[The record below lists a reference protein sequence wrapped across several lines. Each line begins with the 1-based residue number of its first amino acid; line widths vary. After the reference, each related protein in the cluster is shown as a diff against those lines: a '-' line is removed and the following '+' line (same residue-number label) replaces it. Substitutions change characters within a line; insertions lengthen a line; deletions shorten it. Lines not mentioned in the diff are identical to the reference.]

1 MRNRTMR
8 QRLAV
13 SGIAALSAVALM
25 AGCTASTG
33 DGQTELTMLV
43 SGNSERDKLVEEMVA
58 AFEAANPDIK
68 VTLSFHPGG
77 GEGDN
82 VIKTKLAT
90 GEMEHLFLSFPG
102 SLMQA
107 LQPDETLLDL
117 SGEPWAAELS
127 ESFRQAASTDNGMY
141 AAPWGTSAA
150 GVIMYNRPLY
160 EEMGLEV
167 PLTWDDFMANSQA
180 VLDAGTAAPIAQT
193 FGDTWSSQI
202 LVLSNFGNVHA
213 EDPDYAAK
221 YTAGEVKNADQ
232 PMFQGWLNQ
241 QDIFDRGFLNE
252 DYASATYDDGMRMVA
267 LGEAAHYPM
276 LTDAVSTLLQNF
288 PDEID
293 NVGAFAVP
301 AQDADDTTLTLWAPE
316 SWFVPKTTEG
326 AALEATKRF
335 LAFVNSPQ
343 GCDVQNETR
352 VPGGAYVISTCKLPD
367 DVGAMLQDL
376 EPYFVEGKTASALE
390 FISPIKGPNLEFI
403 LVEVGSGIRS
413 AADGAALY
421 DEDVKKQAQQ
431 LGLEGW

>member
-1 MRNRTMR
+1 
-8 QRLAV
+8 V

-25 AGCTASTG
+25 TGCTTGPG
-33 DGQTELTMLV
+33 DGQTELTLLV

-58 AFEAANPDIK
+58 AFEADNPDIK
-68 VTLSFHPGG
+68 VTLAFQPGG
-77 GEGDN
+77 AEGDN

-90 GEMEHLFLSFPG
+90 GDMEDAFLSFPG

-117 SGEPWAAELS
+117 SAEAWAADLS
-127 ESFRQAASTDNGMY
+127 DSFRQAASTDSGMY

-150 GVIMYNRPLY
+150 GVILYNKPLY
-160 EEMGLEV
+160 EELGLEI

-180 VLDAGTAAPIAQT
+180 VLDSGKAAPIAQT
-193 FGDTWSSQI
+193 FADTWSSQM
-202 LVLSNFGNVHA
+202 LVLSNFGNVQA
-213 EDPDYAAK
+213 QEPDYAAD
-221 YTAGEVKNADQ
+221 YTANKVKNVDQ
-232 PMFQGWLNQ
+232 PMFQGWLEQ
-241 QDIFDRGFLNE
+241 QEIFDKGFLNE
-252 DYASATYDDGMRMVA
+252 DFASATYDDGMRMVA

-276 LTDAVSTLLQNF
+276 MTDSVSTLLQNN
-288 PDEID
+288 PDDIA

-301 AQDADDTTLTLWAPE
+301 AQNAEDTTLTLWAPE

-326 AALEATKRF
+326 AELEATKTF
-335 LAFVNSPQ
+335 LAFVNSPA
-343 GCDVQNETR
+343 GCDVQNKTR
-352 VPGGAYVISTCKLPD
+352 VPGGAYVISSCQLPE
-367 DVGAMLQDL
+367 DVPVMLQDL
-376 EPYFVEGKTASALE
+376 EPYFAEGKTAAALE